1 MSKEDDFLYG
11 GSAGNADT
19 PEKML
24 HDCELAWRWIDSET
38 RLGEERLRVLL
49 RDAKIPSTDLTLGDR
64 ILLQSL
70 GISSTERAYEYQSIA
85 PSVIE
90 RIMHPVNFAIRL
102 RRLYDTIVSLEDNGK
117 RPLVSECRTMI
128 ADAFFTSEVRYLEP
142 GALSIVEG
150 ELEALAQDHPTS
162 LMNSARCADLLRRA
176 DPTIYEL
183 YTRANGW
190 PPADLGGC

>member
-1 MSKEDDFLYG
+1 MGLPDDWDGLFDSGDPDKLLADGQRFKEVI
-11 GSAGNADT
+11 
-19 PEKML
+19 EQ
-24 HDCELAWRWIDSET
+24 E
-38 RLGEERLRVLL
+38 
-49 RDAKIPSTDLTLGDR
+49 AKASVREMHLKGMFDNEIPSTDLTLDDR

-70 GISSTERAYEYQSIA
+70 GISSTEQSYEYQSIL
-85 PSVIE
+85 PSAIE
-90 RIMHPVNFAIRL
+90 RIVDPVNFSIRL
-102 RRLYDTIVSLEDNGK
+102 RHLYEAIVALEDNGK

-150 ELEALAQDHPTS
+150 ELDVLAQEHPTS